1 MAHIKEKQIIET
13 NEETDIYS
21 SSFAFSFVAKDTFA
35 YMDTYIYKEVFSMN
49 EEIMT
54 KMLADYLVELS
65 KKKQPLTA
73 QEAKLVEE
81 LLVRTSDKKE
91 RERCESA
98 EERIEKRRSRIEIAR
113 MGVDLITCLLP
124 MFMFAALFQ
133 QGLSFEENGVVCSMT
148 TKEIFKN
155 MGKLIKIR

>member
-1 MAHIKEKQIIET
+1 
-13 NEETDIYS
+13 
-21 SSFAFSFVAKDTFA
+21 
-35 YMDTYIYKEVFSMN
+35 MN

-81 LLVRTSDKKE
+81 LLARTNDKKE